1 MAQKGLFQGVEGLIS
16 RCMMIYFITPMNLL
30 HSAEECLCRAEAEEK
45 VEAYRNMTLVICDE
59 EADNLFVFTIFFL
72 YV

>member
-16 RCMMIYFITPMNLL
+16 RGMMIFITPMNLL

-45 VEAYRNMTLVICDE
+45 VEADRNMTLVICDE
-59 EADNLFVFTIFFL
+59 EADNLFVFTVFFL